1 MLESPEQ
8 CVLDANATRYLNG
21 IGLVIMLYDHI
32 LTFGEEVRLVW
43 QAKPSFAKW
52 LFLANRYL
60 VPMMLIGVALFMNDF
75 SNNSLATT
83 TSCRRFFVITSLFG
97 VISVGIANVLVLLRV
112 VNLWERNSKIACIM
126 FFGFTI
132 SFCATSALMVVVL
145 VKLIPGVVYFPE
157 VHMCVS
163 TMPVT
168 EIKALWAAPMLF
180 EVLVLLAVCLNAFDR
195 PYAQNCEVKRALARD
210 GIGFFAALTA
220 LRVFNLLL
228 ATVARPSLIVLG
240 VFFVWAMTT
249 LVLNRALLN
258 ILKNTAKARSRPSEY
273 ILPSRNVHI
282 ERITSPALCLYPS
295 MDKDFG
301 REAYELK

>member
-21 IGLVIMLYDHI
+21 IGLVVMLYDHI
-32 LTFGEEVRLVW
+32 LTFSEEVRLVW

-60 VPMMLIGVALFMNDF
+60 VPMMLIGVALFMNNF

-97 VISVGIANVLVLLRV
+97 IISVGIANVLVLLRV
-112 VNLWERNSKIACIM
+112 VNLWERSSRIACIM
-126 FFGFTI
+126 FFGFMV

-145 VKLIPGVVYFPE
+145 VKLIPGVVYFPG

-195 PYAQNCEVKRALARD
+195 PHAQNCEVKRALARD
-210 GIGFFAALTA
+210 GIGFFAALTV

-228 ATVARPSLIVLG
+228 ATLARPSLIVLG
-240 VFFVWAMTT
+240 VYFVWAMTT

-258 ILKNTAKARSRPSEY
+258 ILKKTAKARARASECV
-273 ILPSRNVHI
+273 LPSRNVLI
-282 ERITSPALCLYPS
+282 ERITSPALYHYPS

-301 REAYELK
+301 REVYELR